1 MAPVARPA
9 HARGMQTLHHAPPP
23 PSPTLAG
30 DLGDLAAVLR
40 ESAERCDRAAARI
53 APHEA
58 LDETVCDRYRAAAA
72 RWPASSPPPY
82 ERVAAVLAR
91 LHDAGTAARAAAR
104 RCDAAREAL
113 T

>member
-1 MAPVARPA
+1 
-9 HARGMQTLHHAPPP
+9 MQTLHHAPPT
-23 PSPTLAG
+23 PSSSPG
-30 DLGDLAAVLR
+30 DDLGELAAALR
-40 ESAERCDRAAARI
+40 EAAERCDRAAARI

-72 RWPASSPPPY
+72 RWPAESPPPY
-82 ERVAAVLAR
+82 ERIAGILAR
-91 LHDAGTAARAAAR
+91 LHDAGAAAREAAR